1 MRISD
6 WSSDVCSS
14 DLTPQDLKL
23 QYPAIVEMIEGLGL
37 PVIAE
42 PDVEADDVIGTYAQR
57 AADRGQHVLIVT
69 GDKDMAQLVGDCVK
83 LLDTMKNRTM
93 DHDGVI
99 ESFGVPPDRI
109 VDYLALLGDSVDN
122 IPGIPS
128 VGPKTA
134 AKWLNEYGS
143 LDGVVA
149 NGDAIKGK
157 VGEKLRAHLEQLPL
171 ARQLATICCDEIG
184 RAHC

>member
-93 DHDGVI
+93 AHDGVI
-99 ESFGVPPDRI
+99 ERFGVPPGRLF
-109 VDYLALLGDSVDN
+109 DYLALMGARADN
-122 IPGIPS
+122 ITGLPHA
-128 VGPKTA
+128 GPTTH
-134 AKWLNEYGS
+134 AKY
-143 LDGVVA
+143 
-149 NGDAIKGK
+149 
-157 VGEKLRAHLEQLPL
+157 
-171 ARQLATICCDEIG
+171 T
-184 RAHC
+184 